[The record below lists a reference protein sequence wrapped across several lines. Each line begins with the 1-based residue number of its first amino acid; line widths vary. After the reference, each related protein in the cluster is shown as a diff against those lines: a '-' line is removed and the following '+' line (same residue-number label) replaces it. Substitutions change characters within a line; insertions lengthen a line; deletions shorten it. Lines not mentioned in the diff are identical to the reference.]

1 MSLRE
6 EVEAALDAEPIPNRD
21 RATAALALTY
31 ANLIDQAAPAAKYTK
46 ALTWLGRLHYDDED
60 EDAARHVDT
69 IRIALAEHSVASDLG
84 PKLLAALDALLLTA
98 RARAAAKKAVTP
110 DDKPASPIDELAAAR
125 ARLGHPQA
133 VDTAAEGPV

>member
-21 RATAALALTY
+21 RAAAALALTY
-31 ANLIDQAAPAAKYTK
+31 AILIDQAAPAAKYAK

-60 EDAARHVDT
+60 EDAARHIDT

-84 PKLLAALDALLLTA
+84 PKLLAALEALLLSP
-98 RARAAAKKAVTP
+98 RARAAGVKGGT
-110 DDKPASPIDELAAAR
+110 DGKPAASPLDELAARR
-125 ARLGHPQA
+125 AGISSPQT